1 MKIILTG
8 ASGLLGR
15 EVMHLLSADF
25 TVEGWAFSRA
35 AGLKQINLLEQEHVE
50 EEYYRFQ
57 PDIVVHS
64 AAERR
69 PDKMENYPEQS
80 WELNVGVTE
89 RIARL
94 CHISAARLI
103 FISTDYV
110 FDGTSPP
117 YSEDSEVNPLNFYG
131 KSKAEAEKVIQK
143 ICPESY
149 ILRVPILYGPSS
161 DMDESAVTIL
171 LKQLKEPE
179 TGEVFFDDAAIRY
192 PTLTTDVAKA
202 IRFLIERKGYGI
214 FHYTAEE
221 PFTKYG
227 MAVLMASLLKI
238 GDKQIYPD
246 SNPQTIARRPLN
258 AHLNNTKIRRLG
270 FSHYTPFREGI
281 ASVIKM
287 F

>member
-1 MKIILTG
+1 
-8 ASGLLGR
+8 
-15 EVMHLLSADF
+15 MHLLSSDF

-35 AGLKQINLLEQEHVE
+35 AGGKRINLLEREDVE
-50 EEYYRFQ
+50 EAYYRFQ

-80 WELNVGVTE
+80 WELNVGVPE

-94 CHISAARLI
+94 CSISSARLI

-117 YSEDSEVNPLNFYG
+117 YSENSEINPLNFYG
-131 KSKAEAEKVIQK
+131 KSKAEAEKVIQE

-161 DMDESAVTIL
+161 DMDESAVTVL
-171 LKQLKEPE
+171 LKQLKKPEKPE

-202 IRFLIERKGYGI
+202 ILFLIQRNEHGI

-238 GDKQIYPD
+238 EDNQIYPD
-246 SNPQTIARRPLN
+246 AHPQTGARRPLN

-270 FSHYTPFREGI
+270 FSCYTPFRDGI
-281 ASVIKM
+281 ASVIKG